1 MVERRLSLAHL
12 RIRTKRGVLC
22 VGRARLYGRAR
33 LLAAHGRAGEPAE
46 IANVALFLASDL
58 SSYMT
63 GTVLEV
69 TGGRH
74 V

>member
-1 MVERRLSLAHL
+1 
-12 RIRTKRGVLC
+12 
-22 VGRARLYGRAR
+22 
-33 LLAAHGRAGEPAE
+33 
-46 IANVALFLASDL
+46 LFLASDL

-74 V
+74 I

>member
-1 MVERRLSLAHL
+1 M
-12 RIRTKRGVLC
+12 
-22 VGRARLYGRAR
+22 GRAA
-33 LLAAHGRAGEPAE
+33 EPAE
-46 IANVALFLASDL
+46 VARVVLFLASDM

-74 V
+74 I

>member
-1 MVERRLSLAHL
+1 MTEGMRQDIWRKRLDEIPMERF
-12 RIRTKRGVLC
+12 
-22 VGRARLYGRAR
+22 
-33 LLAAHGRAGEPAE
+33 GEPAE
-46 IANVALFLASDL
+46 VASVVTFLASEM

-74 V
+74 M